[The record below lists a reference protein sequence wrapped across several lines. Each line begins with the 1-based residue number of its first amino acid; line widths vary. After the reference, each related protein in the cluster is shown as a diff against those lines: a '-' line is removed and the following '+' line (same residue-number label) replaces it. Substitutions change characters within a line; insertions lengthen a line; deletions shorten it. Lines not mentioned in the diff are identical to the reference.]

1 MLWHLDSMGYI
12 QMSKASVLWLNSI
25 VMCHFVSA
33 GVTFPEFPSL
43 YGSEE
48 LGLVQETSVWSGR
61 QGEAELL
68 CSEVGLGSQAPLQL
82 EHGEL
87 TAKNNTRLTSK
98 TTTGGP
104 LHSWVD
110 ASGRDGGNVG
120 GQPCSSRPASLHHL
134 DLRISAGTRTTLL
147 TSRRNPWHGWVFL
160 EVATMMKKC

>member
-1 MLWHLDSMGYI
+1 MGYI

-87 TAKNNTRLTSK
+87 TAKNNTRLTSR
-98 TTTGGP
+98 TTGGP

-110 ASGRDGGNVG
+110 ASGRDGGKCG
-120 GQPCSSRPASLHHL
+120 WPAL
-134 DLRISAGTRTTLL
+134 LL
-147 TSRRNPWHGWVFL
+147 TSYITTSPWPQNQCWDKDNPPDLKEKSLTWLSFPGSGHHDEEMLSLVLW
-160 EVATMMKKC
+160 K